1 MPDRRRRMY
10 DCIVQEASV
19 LPAGVTLTDVLEGCE
34 ETQVE
39 HVLAAVSAADQPISA
54 AALVSAGALHEM
66 MLFVSCQ
73 LSIVAAHCGYKQLQE
88 GLPADPAVNHKERQ
102 VGAPVHQLALYNYLS
117 PAALC
122 SGDTACNAARLRGHD
137 GRGCCHTT
145 V

>member
-1 MPDRRRRMY
+1 M
-10 DCIVQEASV
+10 

-73 LSIVAAHCGYKQLQE
+73 LSIVAAHCGYRQLHE
-88 GLPADPAVNHKERQ
+88 CLPADPAANHKERQ
-102 VGAPVHQLALYNYLS
+102 VGGTAHQLAFFNSLS

-122 SGDTACNAARLRGHD
+122 SGYTARNAARLRGHD